1 MVLSKLDKSI
11 SYQELKSVDSDD
23 FKKKASLYEIEI
35 KGVNVII
42 AVGNAKNTYEDKNVT
57 FFPVYLVKSNNKV
70 MQIGVYEI
78 KSTDVSSNMDDEH
91 NLNIENLDG
100 PLIYV
105 FVTKKMLENLRLVP
119 EEDAE
124 IVKEEK
130 EESEEEEEDE
140 NADEVNSDEE
150 NDNKVKP
157 KNMKKKKEK
166 SEEKS
171 EELTIPVI
179 RKDIFTQTTE
189 SIKIPPLL
197 PEETKEQDEKEQG
210 KYLKNAKTSKKEEC
224 WIETF
229 MENNNYSMKD
239 NEGGGDCLFA
249 TIRDAFAQIGQV
261 TTVQKIREKLSKE
274 ATEQVFLGYKEQYD
288 TIKTTLLKDTQDIK
302 NLENEY
308 NNFKTKYQNTLDRN
322 EKKQL
327 TEGAK
332 KIGEQRER
340 ILREKK
346 LSSQM
351 AQEYKF
357 MKDIDTLEKFKDKIK
372 TCEFWGETWA
382 ISTLERVLNVKFV
395 LLSHETY
402 KEKDYANVLNCGQLN
417 DTILESRGEFIP
429 EFYIMLEYNG
439 YHYKLIE
446 YKKKATLTFK
456 EIPFKIKKMIVT
468 KCMEKNSGLYALIP
482 DFVKLKGNDFD
493 LNKVST
499 PKFEELSEA
508 KIRGL
513 YDENIVFVFYDKS
526 SSKTLPGKGS
536 GEQIPKEMIR
546 DFSELASNV
555 DWRKKLDNSWVQ
567 PFTLDGKRWNSVEH
581 YYQASKFKE
590 NNPEFYLSFSVES
603 GTELSKNPEMA
614 KAAASKNGKYKG
626 ELIRP
631 KEVKIDAEFYGKRKD
646 VEKNNA
652 LEAKFTQNPDLTKLL
667 LETKNAK
674 LLQYKTGVEPIL
686 REDLMVIR
694 DKVAKPTL

>member
-23 FKKKASLYEIEI
+23 FKKKATLYEIEI

-78 KSTDVSSNMDDEH
+78 KSTDVSSNMDEEN

-105 FVTKKMLENLRLVP
+105 FVTKKMLENLRMVP
-119 EEDAE
+119 EEDTEA
-124 IVKEEK
+124 VKKEDTE
-130 EESEEEEEDE
+130 EESEDE

-150 NDNKVKP
+150 NDKKEVT
-157 KNMKKKKEK
+157 KNMNKKKEK

-171 EELTIPVI
+171 EELTIPAV

-189 SIKIPPLL
+189 SIKIPPML
-197 PEETKEQDEKEQG
+197 PEETKEEDEKQQG

-261 TTVQKIREKLSKE
+261 TTVQKIRDKLAKE

-288 TIKTTLLKDTQDIK
+288 NIKTILLKDTQDVK

-327 TEGAK
+327 TESAK
-332 KIGEQRER
+332 KISEQRER

-351 AQEYKF
+351 AQEFKF
-357 MKDIDTLEKFKDKIK
+357 MKDIDTLEKFRDKIK

-382 ISTLERVLNVKFV
+382 ISTLERVLNVKFI
-395 LLSHETY
+395 LLSHEAY

-429 EFYIMLEYNG
+429 EFYIMLDYNG

-446 YKKKATLTFK
+446 YKKKATLIFK
-456 EIPFKIKKMIVT
+456 EIPYGIKKKIIT

-482 DFVKLKGNDFD
+482 DFVKLKGSDFD

-536 GEQIPKEMIR
+536 GEQIPKELIR
-546 DFSELASNV
+546 DFSELASIM

-652 LEAKFTQNPDLTKLL
+652 LEAKFTQNADLAKLL
-667 LETKNAK
+667 METKNAK
-674 LLQYKTGVEPIL
+674 LLHYKTGVEPIL
-686 REDLMVIR
+686 REDLMLIR
-694 DKVAKPTL
+694 DKISKPTL

>member
-11 SYQELKSVDSDD
+11 SYPELKSVDSDD
-23 FKKKASLYEIEI
+23 FKKKATLYEIEI

-57 FFPVYLVKSNNKV
+57 FFPVYLVKMNNKV

-78 KSTDVSSNMDDEH
+78 KSTDVSSNMDEEH

-105 FVTKKMLENLRLVP
+105 FVTKKMLENLRMVP
-119 EEDAE
+119 EEDTE
-124 IVKEEK
+124 SVKKEE
-130 EESEEEEEDE
+130 ETEED
-140 NADEVNSDEE
+140 ADEVNSSDEE
-150 NDNKVKP
+150 NDKKKKTTNI
-157 KNMKKKKEK
+157 KKKKEK
-166 SEEKS
+166 SDDKS
-171 EELTIPVI
+171 EELTIPAI
-179 RKDIFTQTTE
+179 RKDIFTQTTD
-189 SIKIPPLL
+189 SIKIPPML
-197 PEETKEQDEKEQG
+197 PEESKEQDEKEEG
-210 KYLKNAKTSKKEEC
+210 KYLKSIKTTKKEET

-249 TIRDAFAQIGQV
+249 TIRDAFAQIGQI

-288 TIKTTLLKDTQDIK
+288 NIKTILLKDTQDIK

-308 NNFKTKYQNTLDRN
+308 NNFKMKYQNTLDRN

-327 TEGAK
+327 TESAK
-332 KIGEQRER
+332 KISEQREM

-346 LSSQM
+346 LSSQL
-351 AQEYKF
+351 AQEFKF
-357 MKDIDTLEKFKDKIK
+357 MKDIDTLEKFREKIK

-382 ISTLERVLNVKFV
+382 ISTLERVLNVKFI
-395 LLSHETY
+395 LLSHESY

-456 EIPFKIKKMIVT
+456 EVPYKIKKMIIT

-482 DFVKLKGNDFD
+482 DFVKLKGSDFD

-499 PKFEELSEA
+499 PKFEELSES

-513 YDENIVFVFYDKS
+513 YDENLVFVFYDKS
-526 SSKTLPGKGS
+526 SGKSLPGKGH
-536 GEQIPKEMIR
+536 GEQIPKEQIR
-546 DFSELASNV
+546 DFSELASIV
-555 DWRKKLDNSWVQ
+555 DWRKKLDNSWLK

-626 ELIRP
+626 ELVRP

-652 LEAKFTQNPDLTKLL
+652 LEAKFTQNADLTKVL

-674 LLQYKTGVEPIL
+674 LLQYKSGVEPIL
-686 REDLMVIR
+686 REDLMLIR
-694 DKVAKPTL
+694 EKISKPTL

>member
-23 FKKKASLYEIEI
+23 LKKKATLYEIEV
-35 KGVNVII
+35 KGINIII

-78 KSTDVSSNMDDEH
+78 KSTDVSSNMDEDQ
-91 NLNIENLDG
+91 NLIIENLNG

-105 FVTKKMLENLRLVP
+105 FVTKKMLENLRMVP
-119 EEDAE
+119 EEDIE
-124 IVKEEK
+124 TVEK
-130 EESEEEEEDE
+130 ENESEEEEEESSNVD
-140 NADEVNSDEE
+140 SDEE
-150 NDNKVKP
+150 NDKKEKI
-157 KNMKKKKEK
+157 KNAKKKKEK
-166 SEEKS
+166 SDEKN
-171 EELTIPVI
+171 EELTIPAI

-189 SIKIPPLL
+189 SIKIPPVL

-210 KYLKNAKTSKKEEC
+210 KYLKNAKTSKKEET

-229 MENNNYSMKD
+229 MENNNYSIKD

-261 TTVQKIREKLSKE
+261 TTVQKIREKLAKE

-288 TIKTTLLKDTQDIK
+288 NIKTILLKDTQDIK

-327 TEGAK
+327 TESAK
-332 KIGEQRER
+332 KISDQREM

-346 LSSQM
+346 LSSQL
-351 AQEYKF
+351 AQEFKF
-357 MKDIDTLEKFKDKIK
+357 MKDIDTLEKFREKIK

-382 ISTLERVLNVKFV
+382 ISTLERVLNVKFI
-395 LLSHETY
+395 LLSHEAY

-417 DTILESRGEFIP
+417 DSILESRGEFIP
-429 EFYIMLEYNG
+429 EFYIMLDYNG

-456 EIPFKIKKMIVT
+456 EIPYGIKKKIIT

-482 DFVKLKGNDFD
+482 NFIKLKGSDFD

-513 YDENIVFVFYDKS
+513 YDENIVFAFYDKS
-526 SSKTLPGKGS
+526 SSKSLPGKGS
-536 GEQIPKEMIR
+536 GEKIPKEMVR
-546 DFSELASNV
+546 DFSELASIV

-652 LEAKFTQNPDLTKLL
+652 LEAKFTQNLDLNKLL
-667 LETKNAK
+667 RETKNAK

-686 REDLMVIR
+686 REDLILIR
-694 DKVAKPTL
+694 DKISKPTL

>member
-42 AVGNAKNTYEDKNVT
+42 AVGNAKNTYEDKNAT

-70 MQIGVYEI
+70 MQIGVYEV
-78 KSTDVSSNMDDEH
+78 KSTDVSSYMDE
-91 NLNIENLDG
+91 EQNLDIEKLDE

-119 EEDAE
+119 EVDETKQ
-124 IVKEEK
+124 VKEDDTEEDDTEDVETDEETEK
-130 EESEEEEEDE
+130 EKTKSI
-140 NADEVNSDEE
+140 
-150 NDNKVKP
+150 
-157 KNMKKKKEK
+157 KKKKEK
-166 SEEKS
+166 NEEKS
-171 EELTIPVI
+171 EELTIPAI

-189 SIKIPPLL
+189 TIKMPPVL

-224 WIETF
+224 WIGTF
-229 MENNNYSMKD
+229 MENNNYSIKD

-261 TTVQKIREKLSKE
+261 TTVQKIREKLAKE

-288 TIKTTLLKDTQDIK
+288 NIKTILLKDTQDIK

-308 NNFKTKYQNTLDRN
+308 NNFKLKYQNTLDRN

-327 TEGAK
+327 TESAK
-332 KIGEQRER
+332 KISEQREM
-340 ILREKK
+340 IMREKK
-346 LSSQM
+346 LSSQL
-351 AQEYKF
+351 AQDFKF
-357 MKDIDTLEKFKDKIK
+357 MKDIDTLEKFRDKIK

-382 ISTLERVLNVKFV
+382 LSTLERVLNVKFI
-395 LLSHETY
+395 LLSHEAY

-429 EFYIMLEYNG
+429 EFYIMLDYNG

-456 EIPFKIKKMIVT
+456 EIPYGIKKKIIT

-482 DFVKLKGNDFD
+482 DFIKLKGSDFD

-499 PKFEELSEA
+499 PKFEELSES

-513 YDENIVFVFYDKS
+513 YDENLVFVFYDKS
-526 SSKTLPGKGS
+526 SSY
-536 GEQIPKEMIR
+536 
-546 DFSELASNV
+546 
-555 DWRKKLDNSWVQ
+555 KL
-567 PFTLDGKRWNSVEH
+567 
-581 YYQASKFKE
+581 
-590 NNPEFYLSFSVES
+590 YLFQ
-603 GTELSKNPEMA
+603 L
-614 KAAASKNGKYKG
+614 
-626 ELIRP
+626 
-631 KEVKIDAEFYGKRKD
+631 
-646 VEKNNA
+646 
-652 LEAKFTQNPDLTKLL
+652 
-667 LETKNAK
+667 
-674 LLQYKTGVEPIL
+674 
-686 REDLMVIR
+686 
-694 DKVAKPTL
+694 

>member
-23 FKKKASLYEIEI
+23 FKKKATLYEIEI
-35 KGVNVII
+35 KGISVII
-42 AVGNAKNTYEDKNVT
+42 AVGNAKNRYEDKNVT

-78 KSTDVSSNMDDEH
+78 KSTDVSSNMDEEH

-105 FVTKKMLENLRLVP
+105 FVTKKMLENLRMVP
-119 EEDAE
+119 EEDT
-124 IVKEEK
+124 KSTEK
-130 EESEEEEEDE
+130 EESEDEDE
-140 NADEVNSDEE
+140 AVADEINSDEE
-150 NDNKVKP
+150 NDKKEIT

-171 EELTIPVI
+171 EELTIPAI

-189 SIKIPPLL
+189 SIKIPPVL

-229 MENNNYSMKD
+229 MENNNYSIKD

-288 TIKTTLLKDTQDIK
+288 NIKTILLKDTQDIK

-327 TEGAK
+327 TESAK
-332 KIGEQRER
+332 KISEQREMV
-340 ILREKK
+340 LREKK

-351 AQEYKF
+351 AQEFKF
-357 MKDIDTLEKFKDKIK
+357 MKDIDTLEKFRDKIK

-382 ISTLERVLNVKFV
+382 ISTLERVLNVKFI
-395 LLSHETY
+395 LLSHEAY

-446 YKKKATLTFK
+446 YKKKATLRFK
-456 EIPFKIKKMIVT
+456 EIPYGIKKKIIT

-482 DFVKLKGNDFD
+482 DFVKLKGSDFD

-536 GEQIPKEMIR
+536 GEQIPKELIR
-546 DFSELASNV
+546 DFSELASIM

-652 LEAKFTQNPDLTKLL
+652 LEAKFTQNADLGKLL

-694 DKVAKPTL
+694 DKISKPTL